1 MSRSPALTYRP
12 DIDGL
17 RAIAVIIVVGFH
29 AWPRAFSGGF
39 IGVDVFFVISG
50 YLISTLV
57 LKGLTEKKFS
67 FADFYIRRI
76 KRIFPALML
85 VLATCAVLGWFILW
99 AQFYAQLGKHIV
111 AAGFFVLNFVLWG
124 EAGYFDTDAIYK
136 PLLHLWSLSI
146 EEQFY
151 LVWPAVLLLV
161 FKRAYNVAVVTLL
174 IAVVS
179 FLLNVALV
187 KAHPAAAF
195 FLPFTRVWELMLG
208 SLLASLELM
217 PGWVSAVAAT
227 KTPRVRLAREI
238 AGWGGAA
245 MIAVA
250 FVMLSPRKAFPGWW
264 ALLPTLGTVLIIV
277 AGMGAAFNRRVLAWQ
292 PMVFIGLISYPL
304 YLWHWPLLSF
314 ARLTSFDDPP
324 RWEREVLVY
333 GGLVVLSFIL
343 AWLTYKLLEHPIRS
357 SRRMAQPAV
366 ALVAVAIVIGAVGFS
381 IDRFGGLPSRAADA
395 AGFFQSD
402 TDQSFLN
409 AFYDHAVSCGPVNGN
424 PAVSYL
430 CKSAPAAQWK
440 IAVFGDS
447 HAHVLYPGLV
457 EALPAAGENFIFL
470 RACAFPLV
478 GLIESNRP
486 FNGYCPASTSEQ
498 QVAYLAGI
506 NSLETVI
513 LVFRGPIYL
522 LGKGFGSGPAERE
535 HDVVLE
541 AADSAQ
547 RGLTQAQLFSF
558 GVSGAIDVFE
568 RAHKRVVMVLD
579 VPELSFDITDCI
591 FDKPFHP
598 RLADCRIPRSAVEAR
613 QQQYRAAI
621 AALHSRHPNMAVFD
635 TLPLFCDEQFCYGI
649 KDHHVFYQDSNHI
662 GVYGIKL
669 IGANLAKFLEVN
681 GLVKSR

>member
-29 AWPRAFSGGF
+29 AWPSAFRGGF
-39 IGVDVFFVISG
+39 VGVDVFFVISG
-50 YLISTLV
+50 YLISGLV
-57 LKGLTEKKFS
+57 LKGLTEEKFS
-67 FADFYIRRI
+67 FTDFYVRRI

-85 VLATCAVLGWFILW
+85 VMATCAVLGWFILW

-111 AAGFFVLNFVLWG
+111 AAVFFVLNFVLWR

-151 LVWPAVLLLV
+151 LIWPAALLFL
-161 FKRAYNVAVVTLL
+161 FRRAYNVAVVTLL
-174 IAVVS
+174 VAVIS
-179 FLLNVALV
+179 FSLSVALV
-187 KAHPAAAF
+187 KVHPAAAF

-217 PGWVSAVAAT
+217 PGWASAVAAT
-227 KTPRVRLAREI
+227 KTRRVRLVRDI

-245 MIAVA
+245 MIAIA
-250 FVMLSPRKAFPGWW
+250 LLTLSPRSAFPGWW

-277 AGMGAAFNRRVLAWQ
+277 AGTGAAFNRRVLAWQ

-314 ARLTSFDDPP
+314 AQLTSFDDPP

-333 GGLVVLSFIL
+333 GALVATSFIL
-343 AWLTYKLLEHPIRS
+343 AWLTYKLLEHPIRAS
-357 SRRMAQPAV
+357 SRTAWPAV
-366 ALVAVAIVIGAVGFS
+366 ALVAVALAIGAVGFS
-381 IDRFGGLPSRAADA
+381 IERVGGLPSRAADA
-395 AGFFQSD
+395 TGLFQSD
-402 TDQSFLN
+402 LDQNFWN
-409 AFYDHAVSCGPVNGN
+409 AFYDHAVSCGPINGN
-424 PAVSYL
+424 PAIAYL
-430 CKSAPAAQWK
+430 CQSAPAAAPK
-440 IAVFGDS
+440 IALIGDS
-447 HAHVLYPGLV
+447 HANALYPGLV
-457 EALPAAGENFIFL
+457 QALPGANVLYL
-470 RACAFPLV
+470 RSCAFPLV

-486 FNGYCPASTSEQ
+486 FNGYCPARTSEQ

-513 LVFRGPIYL
+513 FSFRGPLYL
-522 LGKGFGSGPAERE
+522 LGKGFGSAPAERE

-541 AADSAQ
+541 AADERQ
-547 RGLTQAQLFSF
+547 RGLAQAQLFSF

-568 RAHKRVVMVLD
+568 RANKRVVVVLD
-579 VPELSFDITDCI
+579 VPELGFDVSDCI

-613 QQQYRAAI
+613 QQEYRAAI
-621 AALHSRHPNMAVFD
+621 DGLHLRHPNLVVFD
-635 TLPLFCDEQFCYGI
+635 TLPLLCDEQFCYGI
-649 KDHHVFYQDSNHI
+649 KDHHVIYQDNNHV
-662 GVYGIKL
+662 GVYGSKL
-669 IGANLAKFLEVN
+669 IGANLAKLLDGN
-681 GLVKSR
+681 GHMQQR

>member
-1 MSRSPALTYRP
+1 MSRSPTLTYRP

-17 RAIAVIIVVGFH
+17 RAIAVIVVVGFH
-29 AWPRAFSGGF
+29 AWPRAFAGGF
-39 IGVDVFFVISG
+39 VGVDVFFVISG
-50 YLISTLV
+50 YLISGLV
-57 LKGLTEKKFS
+57 LKGLTEEKFS
-67 FADFYIRRI
+67 FADFYVRRI

-85 VLATCAVLGWFILW
+85 VLATSAVLGWFILW

-111 AAGFFVLNFVLWG
+111 AAVCFVLNFVLWG

-151 LVWPAVLLLV
+151 LAWPAVLLLV
-161 FKRAYNVAVVTLL
+161 FKRAYNIAIVTAL

-179 FLLNVALV
+179 FSLNVALV

-217 PGWVSAVAAT
+217 PGWASAMAAT
-227 KTPRVRLAREI
+227 KTRRVRLVRDI

-245 MIAVA
+245 MIAIA
-250 FVMLSPRKAFPGWW
+250 LVMLSPRRAFPGWW

-314 ARLTSFDDPP
+314 AQLTSFDDPP

-333 GGLVVLSFIL
+333 GGLVATSFIL

-357 SRRMAQPAV
+357 SRRMARPAV

-381 IDRFGGLPSRAADA
+381 IDRVGGLPSRAADA
-395 AGFFQSD
+395 TGLFQADSD
-402 TDQSFLN
+402 PNFWN
-409 AFYDHAVSCGPVNGN
+409 AFYDHVASCGPVNGN
-424 PAVSYL
+424 SAIAYL
-430 CKSAPAAQWK
+430 CQSAPAAEPK
-440 IAVFGDS
+440 IALIGDS
-447 HAHVLYPGLV
+447 HAYALYPGLAQ
-457 EALPAAGENFIFL
+457 ALPGENVMYL
-470 RACAFPLV
+470 RSCALPVV
-478 GLIESNRP
+478 GVIESNRP
-486 FNGYCPASTSEQ
+486 FNGYCPASTSER

-506 NSLETVI
+506 NSLGTVI
-513 LVFRGPIYL
+513 LSFRGPLYL
-522 LGKGFGSGPAERE
+522 QGKGFGSAPGERE

-541 AADSAQ
+541 AADNGQ

-558 GVSGAIDVFE
+558 GLSGAIDVFE
-568 RAHKRVVMVLD
+568 RASKRVVVVLE
-579 VPELSFDITDCI
+579 VPELGFDITDCI

-598 RLADCRIPRSAVEAR
+598 RLANCRIPRSAVEAR
-613 QQQYRAAI
+613 QQEYRAAI
-621 AALHSRHPNMAVFD
+621 DALHARHPNLVVFD
-635 TLPLFCDEQFCYGI
+635 TLPLLCDGQFCYGI
-649 KDHHVFYQDSNHI
+649 KDHHVIYQDNNHI
-662 GVYGIKL
+662 GVYGSKL
-669 IGANLAKFLEVN
+669 IGANLAKLLVN
-681 GLVKSR
+681 

>member
-1 MSRSPALTYRP
+1 MTRSPALTYRP

-29 AWPRAFSGGF
+29 AWPRAFRGGF

-50 YLISTLV
+50 YLISGLV
-57 LKGLTEKKFS
+57 LKGLTEQKFS
-67 FADFYIRRI
+67 FAEFYARRI

-85 VLATCAVLGWFILW
+85 VLATSAALGWFILW

-111 AAGFFVLNFVLWG
+111 AAVAFVLNFVLWG
-124 EAGYFDTDAIYK
+124 EAGYFDTDALYK
-136 PLLHLWSLSI
+136 PLLHLWSLSV

-151 LVWPAVLLLV
+151 LVWPVVLLLA
-161 FKRAYNVAVVTLL
+161 FRRAYNVAAVTLS

-179 FLLNVALV
+179 FALNVALV
-187 KAHPAAAF
+187 KAHPAATF

-217 PGWVSAVAAT
+217 PGWASAAAAA
-227 KTPRVRLAREI
+227 KTPRGRLAREI

-245 MIAVA
+245 MIAIALVT
-250 FVMLSPRKAFPGWW
+250 LSPRKAFPGWW

-277 AGMGAAFNRRVLAWQ
+277 AGAGAAFNRRVLAWQ
-292 PMVFIGLISYPL
+292 PMVFVGLISYPL

-333 GGLVVLSFIL
+333 GGLVAASFIL
-343 AWLTYKLLEHPIRS
+343 AWLTYKLLERPIRS
-357 SRRMAQPAV
+357 SRRMARPAM
-366 ALVAVAIVIGAVGFS
+366 ALIAVAIVVGGIGFS
-381 IDRFGGLPSRAADA
+381 IDRVGGLPSRAADA
-395 AGFFQSD
+395 TGFFQSD
-402 TDQSFLN
+402 TDTSFYN
-409 AFYDHAVSCGPVNGN
+409 VFYDHVVSCGPVDGH
-424 PAVSYL
+424 PAIANL
-430 CKSAPAAQWK
+430 CQSAPAAAPK

-447 HAHVLYPGLV
+447 HANVLYPGLV
-457 EALPAAGENFIFL
+457 EALHAAGENLIFL
-470 RACAFPLV
+470 RACSFPLV

-506 NSLETVI
+506 KSLETVI
-513 LVFRGPIYL
+513 LVFRGPLYL
-522 LGKGFGSGPAERE
+522 LGKGFGTGPAERE

-547 RGLTQAQLFSF
+547 RGLSQAQLFSF
-558 GVSGAIDVFE
+558 GVSGAIDVLE
-568 RAHKRVVMVLD
+568 RANKRVVVVLD

-598 RLADCRIPRSAVEAR
+598 RIADCRIRRPVVEAR
-613 QQQYRAAI
+613 QQQYRAAMSE
-621 AALHSRHPNMAVFD
+621 LHVRHPNLAVFD
-635 TLPLFCDEQFCYGI
+635 ALPLFCDEQFCYGI
-649 KDHHVFYQDSNHI
+649 RDHHVFYQDSNHI
-662 GVYGIKL
+662 SVYGSKL
-669 IGANLAKFLEVN
+669 LGANLARFLVA
-681 GLVKSR
+681 GGFIK

>member
-17 RAIAVIIVVGFH
+17 RAIAVIVVVGFH
-29 AWPRAFSGGF
+29 AWPQAFSGGF
-39 IGVDVFFVISG
+39 VGVDVFFVISG
-50 YLISTLV
+50 YLISGLV
-57 LKGLTEKKFS
+57 LKGLTEEKFS
-67 FADFYIRRI
+67 FADFYVRRI

-85 VLATCAVLGWFILW
+85 VLATSAVLGWFIMW
-99 AQFYAQLGKHIV
+99 APFYAQLGKHIV
-111 AAGFFVLNFVLWG
+111 AAVIFVLNFVLWH

-151 LVWPAVLLLV
+151 LVWPAVLLLA
-161 FKRAYNVAVVTLL
+161 FRRAYNVAVVTLL

-179 FLLNVALV
+179 FSLNVALV
-187 KAHPAAAF
+187 ITHPAATF

-208 SLLASLELM
+208 SLLASLERL
-217 PGWVSAVAAT
+217 PGWVDAVTAT
-227 KTPRVRLAREI
+227 KTRRVRLFREI
-238 AGWGGAA
+238 AGSGGAA
-245 MIAVA
+245 MIAIA
-250 FVMLSPRKAFPGWW
+250 FVMLSPRRAFPGWW

-333 GGLVVLSFIL
+333 GGLVVTSFIL
-343 AWLTYKLLEHPIRS
+343 AWLTYILLEHPIRS
-357 SRRMAQPAV
+357 SRRTAWPAV
-366 ALVAVAIVIGAVGFS
+366 ALVAVALVIGGVGFS
-381 IDRFGGLPSRAADA
+381 IDRVGGLPSRAVDA
-395 AGFFQSD
+395 TGFLQSEFDPTFPD
-402 TDQSFLN
+402 T
-409 AFYDHAVSCGPVNGN
+409 FYDNVVSCEPVNGN
-424 PAVSYL
+424 SAIAIL
-430 CKSAPAAQWK
+430 CQSAPAAEAK
-440 IAVFGDS
+440 IAVIGDS
-447 HAHVLYPGLV
+447 HARALYPGLV
-457 EALPAAGENFIFL
+457 QALPGENVIFL
-470 RACAFPLV
+470 QSCAFPLV

-486 FNGYCPASTSEQ
+486 FNGYCPASTSDQ

-513 LVFRGPIYL
+513 FSFRGPLYL
-522 LGKGFGSGPAERE
+522 LGKGFGSGPQERQ

-541 AADSAQ
+541 AADNGQ

-568 RAHKRVVMVLD
+568 RANKRVVVVLD
-579 VPELSFDITDCI
+579 VPELGFDIADCI

-598 RLADCRIPRSAVEAR
+598 RLTNCRLPRSAVEAR
-613 QQQYRAAI
+613 QQQYRAVI
-621 AALHSRHPNMAVFD
+621 DELHARHPNLVVFD
-635 TLPLFCDEQFCYGI
+635 TLPLLCDEHFCYGI
-649 KDHHVFYQDSNHI
+649 KDHHVIYQDDNHI
-662 GVYGIKL
+662 GVYGSKL
-669 IGANLAKFLEVN
+669 IGANLAEFLD
-681 GLVKSR
+681 GKSFVQWR